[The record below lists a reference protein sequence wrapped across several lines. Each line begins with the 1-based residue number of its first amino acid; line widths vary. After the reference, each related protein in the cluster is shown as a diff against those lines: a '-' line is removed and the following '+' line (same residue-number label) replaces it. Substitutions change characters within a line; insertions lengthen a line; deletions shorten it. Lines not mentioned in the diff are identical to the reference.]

1 MKRERTPMMIPPT
14 LQEIQ
19 KLAAEIG
26 LPPKEALK
34 FFYYYDAN
42 GWKCGKV
49 PMKNVKSA
57 MQGWRL
63 RWEESREKS
72 KPDYSKGM

>member
-1 MKRERTPMMIPPT
+1 MLLPPT
-14 LQEIQ
+14 LEEIR
-19 KLAAEIG
+19 KLAKEIG
-26 LPPKEALK
+26 LTQREADK

-42 GWKCGKV
+42 GWKVGKM

-63 RWEESREKS
+63 RWEETQEQK
-72 KPDYSKGM
+72 KPDYSKGV